1 MSQSRLSSSVRSIP
15 LALTVFRLCSAP
27 VLLALAAMGQ
37 ERFFLWLAIA
47 ALLSDVLDGALAR
60 RLGASSETGR
70 LLDSWADLLIALVSF
85 AGATLLWPD
94 TMRQEAGYFALVL
107 AALAIPNAWGLLRFH
122 RLLGYHTLSA
132 KSSGVFLAV
141 SAVLLFTGLTPVPFR
156 VASFVELAVAAEY
169 IAISLLI
176 PEWSGEMKS
185 AWHAW
190 RQRRAWVSAGRSPL
204 GGDAGAPLRG
214 GLGSGES

>member
-1 MSQSRLSSSVRSIP
+1 MSQSILSTSVRSIP
-15 LALTVFRLCSAP
+15 LALTIFRICSAP
-27 VLLALAAMGQ
+27 VLLWLAALGR
-37 ERFFLWLAIA
+37 ERIFLWLAIA

-94 TMRQEAGYFALVL
+94 TMREEAMYFALVL
-107 AALAIPNAWGLLRFH
+107 AALVIPNAWGLLRYR

-132 KSSGVFLAV
+132 KSSGVLLAIG
-141 SAVLLFTGLTPVPFR
+141 AVMLFTGLSPVPFR
-156 VASFVELAVAAEY
+156 LASFVEVLVAAEY
-169 IAISLLI
+169 IAISLIL
-176 PEWSGEMKS
+176 PGWTGEMKS

-190 RQRRAWVSAGRSPL
+190 RHRQ
-204 GGDAGAPLRG
+204 GARD
-214 GLGSGES
+214 GEPA

>member
-1 MSQSRLSSSVRSIP
+1 VSQSILSTSVRSIP
-15 LALTVFRLCSAP
+15 LALTIFRICSAP
-27 VLLALAAMGQ
+27 VLMVLAAMGR

-94 TMRQEAGYFALVL
+94 TMRQEAVYFALVL
-107 AALAIPNAWGLLRFH
+107 AALVIPNAWGLLRFR

-132 KSSGVFLAV
+132 KSSGVLLAV
-141 SAVLLFTGLTPVPFR
+141 GAVLLFTGLTPVVFR
-156 VASFVELAVAAEY
+156 IAAFVELVVAAEY
-169 IAISLLI
+169 VAISLLI
-176 PEWSGEMKS
+176 PEWTGEMKS
-185 AWHAW
+185 VWHAW
-190 RQRRAWVSAGRSPL
+190 HVRSSSTRRRPPMGVAG
-204 GGDAGAPLRG
+204 DNADH
-214 GLGSGES
+214 

>member
-1 MSQSRLSSSVRSIP
+1 VSQSILSTSVRSIP
-15 LALTVFRLCSAP
+15 LALTVFRICSAP
-27 VLLALAAMGQ
+27 VLLVLAALGK
-37 ERFFLWLAIA
+37 ERVFLWLAIA

-94 TMRQEAGYFALVL
+94 TMREEAVYFALVL
-107 AALAIPNAWGLLRFH
+107 AALVIPNAWGLLRFH

-132 KSSGVFLAV
+132 KSSGVLLAV
-141 SAVLLFTGLTPVPFR
+141 GAVSLFTGLTPWVFR
-156 VASFVELAVAAEY
+156 LASFVELAVAAEY
-169 IAISLLI
+169 IAISLI
-176 PEWSGEMKS
+176 VPGWTGEMKS

-190 RQRRAWVSAGRSPL
+190 RHRRQAIGAQRAT
-204 GGDAGAPLRG
+204 
-214 GLGSGES
+214 

>member
-1 MSQSRLSSSVRSIP
+1 MLWSSVRSIP
-15 LALTVFRLCSAP
+15 LALTIFRICSAP
-27 VLLALAAMGQ
+27 VLLYLAAVGN
-37 ERFFLWLAIA
+37 ERLFLWLAIA

-94 TMRQEAGYFALVL
+94 TMRREAGFFALVL
-107 AALAIPNAWGLLRFH
+107 AALVIPNAWGLLRFR

-141 SAVLLFTGLTPVPFR
+141 SAVLLFTGLTAVPFR
-156 VASFVELAVAAEY
+156 VAAFVELAVAAEY
-169 IAISLLI
+169 IAISLML
-176 PEWSGEMKS
+176 PDWTGEMKS
-185 AWHAW
+185 GWHAW
-190 RQRRAWVSAGRSPL
+190 ERRRSQAIGARAGAGR
-204 GGDAGAPLRG
+204 
-214 GLGSGES
+214 GES

>member
-1 MSQSRLSSSVRSIP
+1 MSQSILSTSVRSIP
-15 LALTVFRLCSAP
+15 LALTIFRICSAP
-27 VLLALAAMGQ
+27 VLLWLAALGR
-37 ERFFLWLAIA
+37 ERIFLWLAIA

-94 TMRQEAGYFALVL
+94 TMREEAMYFALVL
-107 AALAIPNAWGLLRFH
+107 AALVIPNAWGLLRYR

-132 KSSGVFLAV
+132 KSSGVLLAIG
-141 SAVLLFTGLTPVPFR
+141 AVMLFTGLSPVPFR
-156 VASFVELAVAAEY
+156 LASFVEVLVAAEY
-169 IAISLLI
+169 IAISLIL
-176 PEWSGEMKS
+176 PGWTGEMKS

-190 RQRRAWVSAGRSPL
+190 RYRQ
-204 GGDAGAPLRG
+204 GARDGKPA
-214 GLGSGES
+214 

>member
-1 MSQSRLSSSVRSIP
+1 MSQSILSSSVRSIP
-15 LALTVFRLCSAP
+15 LALTIFRISSAP
-27 VLLALAAMGQ
+27 VLMILAALGR

-94 TMRQEAGYFALVL
+94 TMRQEAGYFALIL
-107 AALAIPNAWGLLRFH
+107 AALVIPNAWGLLRFR

-132 KSSGVFLAV
+132 KTSGVLLAIGAV
-141 SAVLLFTGLTPVPFR
+141 SLFTGLTPVIFR

-169 IAISLLI
+169 IAISLLV
-176 PEWSGEMKS
+176 PEWNGEMKS

-190 RQRRAWVSAGRSPL
+190 VMRRLPRETGQRS
-204 GGDAGAPLRG
+204 GAIRDG
-214 GLGSGES
+214 ADR